1 MLFAAFVNLWALL
14 RTDRNSL
21 LQITQSMREES
32 SPTSTISLATAF
44 RKQLFC
50 FAGISVEITEYTVLC
65 FVLESHAAM
74 EGASCSYNDPGRGL
88 NTFRR
93 HCPDSGHRILLG
105 AARSTAYSHTWEQG
119 TDLRHRQRPHRRESR
134 AKVAQPS
141 PQQPSKHGLLLHRQ
155 IVSPQFRC

>member
-1 MLFAAFVNLWALL
+1 M
-14 RTDRNSL
+14 
-21 LQITQSMREES
+21 
-32 SPTSTISLATAF
+32 
-44 RKQLFC
+44 
-50 FAGISVEITEYTVLC
+50 LC

-93 HCPDSGHRILLG
+93 HCPGSGHRILLG

-141 PQQPSKHGLLLHRQ
+141 PQQPSKHGFLLHRQ
-155 IVSPQFRC
+155 IVSPQFVANMAISTKDDEIVKRYCYWHLPYVCSTRSPGMNTSIWSLTAFCVYCCSGNAAHQQVLWHPTS